1 MRAEIQSD
9 ELAAFFVALDQ
20 TQKKSCGLQEEPP
33 FFSQKNAQNLDTSPV
48 FPYSPQTSD
57 MRHEI
62 ELVVGLKHE

>member
-1 MRAEIQSD
+1 MNWLHYLLLLIKH
-9 ELAAFFVALDQ
+9 
-20 TQKKSCGLQEEPP
+20 KKSCGLQEEPP

>member
-1 MRAEIQSD
+1 MQAETQSN
-9 ELAAFFVALDQ
+9 ELAAFFVALIQ
-20 TQKKSCGLQEEPP
+20 TQKRRGLQKEPP
-33 FFSQKNAQNLDTSPV
+33 FFSQKNAQDLDTSLV

>member
-1 MRAEIQSD
+1 MNWLHS
-9 ELAAFFVALDQ
+9 LLLLFKH
-20 TQKKSCGLQEEPP
+20 KKRHGLQKEPP
-33 FFSQKNAQNLDTSPV
+33 FFSQKNAQDLDTSLV